1 MAEQEIDQILTQ
13 FDEIDHKFSQLVEKI
28 KVLENDNEQQK
39 QKIAKLEK
47 ELGEKAE
54 AENQFAEEKVQI
66 KSKVDGLL
74 QKIDEFIGSS

>member
-1 MAEQEIDQILTQ
+1 LAEQEIDQILTQ